1 MSLSMQCTQRKRK
14 KTKPVS
20 NKPHLKF
27 VTPKNKTNAREK
39 KYLSRAD
46 GSYRLCKKYTMHG
59 RRNRPTSREIFFSK
73 LLHLNWTNRSIE
85 LRGSMKEFCIT
96 HICSHL

>member
-1 MSLSMQCTQRKRK
+1 MSLSMQCKQRKRK

-39 KYLSRAD
+39 NTQTEPMAAIDYVKNI
-46 GSYRLCKKYTMHG
+46 LCMVE
-59 RRNRPTSREIFFSK
+59 EIDRKVERYFFQI
-73 LLHLNWTNRSIE
+73 TTFE
-85 LRGSMKEFCIT
+85 LDKSNNQEVP
-96 HICSHL
+96 L